1 MSHYLILIL
10 YSAGPSASGLAIG
23 ATIMNSLG
31 AGFNFFSLIHI
42 WCYNDGNRR
51 QGFIQKIDHRNMTQD
66 ELINTVNLL
75 EGIRAPQTRVN
86 A

>member
-1 MSHYLILIL
+1 
-10 YSAGPSASGLAIG
+10 
-23 ATIMNSLG
+23 MNSLG

-75 EGIRAPQTRVN
+75 EGIRALRTQIQALSATFVMLEILSGRTELQKRT
-86 A
+86 AIS